1 MVLPNLFNAALSNN
15 LSKYTQEILL
25 IRLSEDA
32 KVKECVTAASFHEK
46 KNAFSLEVG
55 VNFQR
60 IDTADAAVGFVLFYI
75 ND

>member
-1 MVLPNLFNAALSNN
+1 MSQLHPSM
-15 LSKYTQEILL
+15 
-25 IRLSEDA
+25 
-32 KVKECVTAASFHEK
+32 

-60 IDTADAAVGFVLFYI
+60 IDMADAAVGFVLFYI